1 MDLDEEHALSRSE
14 LKRQMFESFG
24 DDKCT
29 RHEVQSIVEAL
40 ALITKDEA
48 DVMLTTSGPQGTA
61 YYAVRFK
68 DPDFSKRARAD
79 SLWLY
84 GLSVGSA

>member
-24 DDKCT
+24 DDRCT
-29 RHEVQSIVEAL
+29 KRTVGSIEEVLE
-40 ALITKDEA
+40 LITKDEA
-48 DVMLTTSGPQGTA
+48 DVMLTISGPQGTA

-84 GLSVGSA
+84 GLEAQ